1 MNGRDERPRT
11 DEASPGS
18 EVARRDRLIAVSGQ
32 ADFDSLTQVP
42 HPANLRAQVVAV
54 VDRIRKRIE
63 RVGADLSDLTKLVVF
78 HVPEPGCGEWETRDL
93 LARALDPDV
102 LATLTMVP
110 LPRLVSPGLLI
121 AVDAYAMRSED
132 GRRIE
137 RTPFDVLGLPSL
149 PEPFC
154 HGLRCEEFIFTSGQS
169 ALDERGEVLF
179 GGDLPSQN
187 RHALDGIAAV
197 LDGLGA
203 SPGDIVKFNTWRA
216 PSPSTRAYI
225 RAAQDRFDFLAAAP
239 PAVTGIT
246 IPESTRPGP
255 LIRMDAWAMCSNRD
269 GPLPRR
275 TLKPAQHW
283 DWPSPTPYSQGL
295 RWGSW
300 VFVGGQAA
308 LDEHGKV
315 VGVGNRADQTELVMR
330 YVAQVLESAGA
341 CFDDVLKLNTYYCH
355 SVGAGVLQDGGEPR
369 RRCFS
374 PPGPALSDVLV
385 DELAYPGMLLEI
397 EAIAAIDPRPIRHDR
412 APATPTAAVC
422 ATRLGC
428 VR

>member
-11 DEASPGS
+11 DEAPPRC

-32 ADFDSLTQVP
+32 ADFDSFGQVA
-42 HPANLRAQVVAV
+42 HPADAWAQVVAV
-54 VDRIRKRIE
+54 VGRIRERLE
-63 RVGADLSDLTKLVVF
+63 RVGAGLSDLTKLVVF
-78 HVPEPGCGEWETRDL
+78 HVPGPECGEQKMRDL
-93 LARALDPDV
+93 LARALGPDV
-102 LATLTMVP
+102 LTTLTMVP

-121 AVDAYAMRSED
+121 AVDAYAMRD
-132 GRRIE
+132 AAGRRVE
-137 RTPFDVLGLPSL
+137 RAPLDVPGLASL

-179 GGDLPSQN
+179 RGDLPSQN
-187 RHALDGIAAV
+187 RHTLDGVAAI

-203 SPGDIVKFNTWRA
+203 GPGDIVKFNTWRA
-216 PSPSTRAYI
+216 PPPSPQAY
-225 RAAQDRFDFLAAAP
+225 RHAAQDRFDFLAAAP

-246 IPESTRPGP
+246 IPELMGPGP
-255 LIRMDAWAMCSNRD
+255 LIRMDAWAMRSNRG

-275 TLKPAQHW
+275 TLKPARHW

-295 RWGSW
+295 RCGPW

-315 VGVGNRADQTELVMR
+315 VGAGSRADQTELVMR
-330 YVAQVLESAGA
+330 YVAQVLGAAGA

-355 SVGAGVLQDGGEPR
+355 RVGAGASRDGADPR
-369 RRCFS
+369 SRCFS
-374 PPGPALSDVLV
+374 PPSPAMSDVPV
-385 DELAYPGMLLEI
+385 DELAYPGMLVEI
-397 EAIAAIDPRPIRHDR
+397 EAIAAINPRPGVEPR
-412 APATPTAAVC
+412 
-422 ATRLGC
+422 
-428 VR
+428 